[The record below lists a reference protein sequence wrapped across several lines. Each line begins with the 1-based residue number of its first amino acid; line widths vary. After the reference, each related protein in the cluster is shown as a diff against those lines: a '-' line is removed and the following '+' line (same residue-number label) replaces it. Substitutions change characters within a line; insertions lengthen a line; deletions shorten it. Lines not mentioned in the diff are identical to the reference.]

1 MSGGMDFWD
10 RLTLK
15 LIGSTRVCVCSCVHV
30 YCTVTPPS
38 ARPVWTQ
45 TDYAISAG
53 WSPDS
58 RWFITAC
65 IHPRMRVSNG
75 YKVFKYNGTGPVI
88 EHTDDVLYEVGCC

>member
-15 LIGSTRVCVCSCVHV
+15 LIGSTR
-30 YCTVTPPS
+30 
-38 ARPVWTQ
+38 VWTQ

-88 EHTDDVLYEVGCC
+88 EHTDDVLYEVGCCWCRHAFLALWC